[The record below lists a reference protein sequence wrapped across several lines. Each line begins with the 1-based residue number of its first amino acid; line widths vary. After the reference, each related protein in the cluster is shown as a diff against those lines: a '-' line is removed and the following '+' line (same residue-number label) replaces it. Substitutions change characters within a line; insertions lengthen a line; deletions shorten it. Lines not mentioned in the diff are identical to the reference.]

1 MVSEGSSAYSVGID
15 WASEAHCICLL
26 DAEGRRLGER
36 SVEHTGPGLAALVDW
51 LLTLTGAEPAHIAVA
66 IEVPRGAVVETL
78 LERGFQVFAV
88 NPKQLDRFR
97 DRHTVAGAKD
107 DRRDAWVLAD
117 ALRTDPHA
125 FRQLGLDD
133 PRIIRVRELGRVAD
147 ELQQEAR
154 RLANR
159 VRDQLLRFYPQL
171 LRLCPAADEPWF
183 WALLAKAPT
192 PAHGQHLRRRAVER
206 LLESYRIRRLP
217 AEAVLAEMTAPA
229 LRVSPG
235 TVEAATTHI
244 ALLLPRLQLVHEQ
257 RAQVERQIEAVLTE
271 LAGAE
276 ERAEGPC
283 REHRDVEILRS
294 LPGIGRL
301 VAATMLGEAAQPLAA
316 RDYHTLRA
324 LTGLAPVTGRSGKRW
339 RVAMRYACHRRLRQA
354 VYHWARVSVQCDAH
368 SRAHYA
374 ALRARGHTHP
384 RALRGVAD
392 RLLAVLIAM
401 LKTDS
406 LYDAT
411 RRHGPYAAVAA

>member
-1 MVSEGSSAYSVGID
+1 VSEAPYAYYVGVD
-15 WASEAHCICLL
+15 WASEAHRVYLL
-26 DAEGRRLGER
+26 DAAGQRLGER
-36 SVEHTGPGLAALVDW
+36 SVEHTGPGLSTLVDW
-51 LLTLTGAEPAHIAVA
+51 LLTVSRAEPAGIAVA

-78 LERGFQVFAV
+78 LERGFPVFAI

-117 ALRTDPHA
+117 ALRTDPRA
-125 FRQLGLDD
+125 FRPLMPDD
-133 PRIIRVRELGRVAD
+133 PRIIRVRELSRVAD

-183 WALLAKAPT
+183 WALLSQAPT
-192 PAHGQHLRRRAVER
+192 PAQGQRLPRRAVER
-206 LLESYRIRRLP
+206 LLRTYRIRRLT
-217 AEAVLAEMTAPA
+217 AEAVLAEVQAPA

-235 TVEAATTHI
+235 TVDAATTHI
-244 ALLLPRLQLVHEQ
+244 ALLLPRLRLVSEQ
-257 RAQVERQIEAVLTE
+257 QTQVARQIEGVLTE
-271 LAGAE
+271 LASAE
-276 ERAEGPC
+276 EEAEGPA

-294 LPGIGRL
+294 LPGLGRL
-301 VAATMLGEAAQPLAA
+301 IAAALLGEAAQPLAT

-324 LTGLAPVTGRSGKRW
+324 VTGLAPVTLQSGKRW
-339 RVAMRYACHRRLRQA
+339 RVAMRYACHGRLRQA
-354 VYHWARVSVQCDAH
+354 VYHWARVSVQCDPQ

-374 ALRARGHTHP
+374 ALRARGHNHP

-406 LYDAT
+406 LYDPT